1 MTNDH
6 AEPPG
11 YAAATEELEAIL
23 DEIESGTA
31 DLDILSDKVERAA
44 FLIKLCR
51 EKITGTEM
59 KLRKIIE
66 QLDAEQGPDVA
77 GGEV

>member
-1 MTNDH
+1 MTKDR
-6 AEPPG
+6 AETPG
-11 YAAATEELEAIL
+11 YAAANEELETIL

-31 DLDILSDKVERAA
+31 DLDVLSDRVERAA

-66 QLDAEQGPDVA
+66 QLDAEQGKAEA
-77 GGEV
+77 GDEV